1 VVDHEPT
8 IKEAIDNEASSESFK
23 DSNKQTTY
31 NPLSERRFRL
41 PIIVY
46 HSIDDYGT
54 SLSVSPTLFQK
65 QVRFLAEHGWKTL
78 HLRTVLKL
86 LDKRQSIPRK
96 SVVLTFDD
104 AFPTVLE
111 QAQPIM
117 NQYGMTGTTF
127 VVTSQVGLKPEWFRL
142 DRRYKERALLDRD
155 ELDRLAD
162 SGWEVLPHTHDHPV
176 LTHLPLAK
184 QITQI
189 STSRE
194 RIQEWYGTDASILA
208 YPFGQFNSET
218 QQAMREV
225 GMSVGLSLRFSV
237 RISTA
242 TMFDWPRIGSAW
254 FKDSEFRQHL
264 GLAGLLELYVKL
276 KQRIKGDRS
285 RHFQNPS
292 PETTRGL

>member
-1 VVDHEPT
+1 MVDQEPT
-8 IKEAIDNEASSESFK
+8 IKDAIDNEASSASLK
-23 DSNKQTTY
+23 GSNEQT
-31 NPLSERRFRL
+31 NHNALSERKFRL

-46 HSIDDYGT
+46 HSIDEYGT
-54 SLSVSPTLFQK
+54 SLSVSPTLFEK
-65 QVRFLAEHGWKTL
+65 QVRFLAEHGWQTL
-78 HLRTVLKL
+78 HFATVLKAL
-86 LDKRQSIPRK
+86 KERQPIPRK
-96 SVVLTFDD
+96 SVVFTFDD
-104 AFPTVLE
+104 AFPSVLE

-117 NQYGMTGTTF
+117 SQYDMTGTTF
-127 VVTSQVGLKPEWFRL
+127 VVTGQVGRKPEWFRL
-142 DRRYKERALLDRD
+142 DDRYKERALLDRD
-155 ELDRLAD
+155 GLDRLAGF
-162 SGWEVLPHTHDHPV
+162 GWEIQPHSHDHPV

-184 QITQI
+184 QIMQI
-189 STSRE
+189 SQSRE

-254 FKDSEFRQHL
+254 FKDSKLRQRL
-264 GLAGLLELYVKL
+264 GLAGLLEPYVKL

-285 RHFQNPS
+285 RHFQHPS